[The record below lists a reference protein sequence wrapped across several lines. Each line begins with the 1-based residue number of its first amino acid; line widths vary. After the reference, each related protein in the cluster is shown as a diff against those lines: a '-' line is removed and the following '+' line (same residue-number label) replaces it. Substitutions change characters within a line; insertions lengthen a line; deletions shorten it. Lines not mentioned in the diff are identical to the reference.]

1 LQQHTQESDV
11 DLAAFFG
18 ALLFGFAPLKLHDMT
33 AGIVHWDQFVEHLR
47 LSPPSLP
54 MPLCIRA
61 SWERCT
67 ETGVSRAVDNNIVL
81 KRVSDLELQTRTEK
95 NRELLEV
102 ATALITAFSS
112 EMVPVRHVVY
122 LTDRDGI
129 ILLSRGND
137 QLMLAYGLCPGFDW
151 SEQMMGTNGAGT
163 ALATDSAVAVVGP
176 DHYQLPFREATC
188 LASPIHSATG
198 ELIGAVDFSTHVG
211 DVDPSQLVQ
220 IVGVAKAIENTLTLR
235 SDHGRRPARRS
246 VKMR

>member
-11 DLAAFFG
+11 DLVAFCG

-211 DVDPSQLVQ
+211 DVDASQLVQ
-220 IVGVAKAIENTLTLR
+220 IVGLAKAIENTLKLR